1 MTRGYLVLEDGTVY
15 EGNIFG
21 HRSSTDGEVIFGT
34 GMSGY
39 QESLTDPS
47 LCGQI
52 LVMTYPLIGDYGI
65 IDEYSQSEKVQVRGL
80 VVRENCVEPSDMYK
94 GSTLDSFLKKH
105 KVPGISGIDTRD
117 LVIRLRDHGSMKGA
131 ITDIETSPEDTAER
145 LRSMPLPATSNLVA
159 KVSSKKIFKIKS
171 NKELTIGILDCGTK
185 SAIVDNLSSRYNV
198 ITFPYDTPAD
208 VILEYKVDGLV
219 ISNGPGNPSHKDI
232 LNTVVKTEKDLIS
245 ALPMYGIC
253 FGSQTL
259 ALAMGAKTYK
269 MKFGHHG
276 NNQPVLFEG
285 RVYITS
291 QNHGYAVDADSL
303 DGTDLTANH
312 ININDKSVEGCIH
325 RDLPIFTTQYH
336 PEAKPGPADTLFLF
350 DRFGKVIK
358 EARK

>member
-15 EGNIFG
+15 DGKVFG

-47 LCGQI
+47 FCGQI
-52 LVMTYPLIGDYGI
+52 LVMTYPLVGGYGM

-94 GSTLDSFLKKH
+94 GITLDSFLKQH

-117 LVIRLRDHGSMKGA
+117 LVIRLRTSGSMKGA
-131 ITDIETSPEDTAER
+131 ITDIDTSPEETVER
-145 LRSMPLPATSNLVA
+145 LRCMSLPATSNLVA
-159 KVSSKKIFKIKS
+159 KVSPKKISEIRS
-171 NKELTIGILDCGTK
+171 NKDLTVGILDCGTK
-185 SAIVDNLSSRYNV
+185 SAIIDNLTSRYNV
-198 ITFPYDTPAD
+198 VIFPYDTPSD
-208 VILEYKVDGLV
+208 VILEYGVDGLV
-219 ISNGPGNPSHKDI
+219 ISNGPGDPSHKDI
-232 LNTVVKTEKDLIS
+232 LSTVVRTEKNLLS

-259 ALAMGAKTYK
+259 ALALGAETYK

-291 QNHGYAVDADSL
+291 QNHGYAVNEDSL
-303 DGTDLTANH
+303 DGTDLSANH
-312 ININDKSVEGCIH
+312 ININDKTVEGCVH
-325 RDLPIFTTQYH
+325 RDLPVFTTQYH
-336 PEAKPGPADTLFLF
+336 PEARPGPADTLFLF

-358 EARK
+358 EARE